1 LSENDVIVRKLTDK
15 IKWMAVHGNYEIIVG
30 TTNSEDELLAPVNR
44 RTDNTICKRKK
55 TNNDI

>member
-1 LSENDVIVRKLTDK
+1 
-15 IKWMAVHGNYEIIVG
+15 MAVHGNYEIIVG